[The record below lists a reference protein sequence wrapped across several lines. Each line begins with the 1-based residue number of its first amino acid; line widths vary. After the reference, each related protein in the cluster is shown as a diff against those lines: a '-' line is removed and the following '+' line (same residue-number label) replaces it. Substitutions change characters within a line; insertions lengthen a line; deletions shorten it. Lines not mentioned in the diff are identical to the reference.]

1 MHLQMEDD
9 GKDYCVKPEWTMVS
23 GTQTCGIQGRIS
35 FPQLL
40 KLSGK
45 VLWLGVKALFERS
58 ALVMTPCIKY
68 SA

>member
-45 VLWLGVKALFERS
+45 VLWIGVKALFE
-58 ALVMTPCIKY
+58 
-68 SA
+68 